1 MKSKPEDML
10 TQTTRAKI
18 KWSALIKEVEP
29 VQVVI
34 SRGPGAKGRYYI
46 SSCEDEI
53 PSLEI

>member
-10 TQTTRAKI
+10 TRTTRAKI

-46 SSCEDEI
+46 YSCEDEI
-53 PSLEI
+53 LSLEI